1 MYGVTA
7 DKINEMVSAG
17 KIGFADV
24 EKVLNKMTDAGGQFY
39 NLMEKQSASLT
50 GQISN
55 LEDAWDNVLNS
66 WGEANQ
72 DLFAGAISSATYL
85 VEHMDTI
92 VRVLKAVA
100 VGYGSVKAAIIL
112 NNIATKSATGIAVI
126 DNTIRSAKLAL
137 MKAEAALTGTAIAQK
152 KALTAAEEAHFTA
165 MEATLTAEQ
174 QANILNSVRVA
185 AIQSLLTAQQQQ
197 YLSTINLTT
206 SSVGYEAVAMAMLT
220 ADQRLA
226 LSKIDLTTKGAAYR
240 AAIMQEVTAKQASQA
255 ASLESMRITVKE
267 AAVAVEAAKSKA
279 IAANQAVEA
288 ARYEVYWAQQ
298 SGNATAIAAAQKRLD
313 AAVDQQKIT
322 RTAALAAQSD
332 FYTKKKQLETLA
344 TQQGRAASV
353 ADTAAKTAQT
363 AATNVLSAATGKL
376 SAGLK
381 ALWATMVANPI
392 GAILSLV
399 GLLVSAFMMLGD
411 SEDDAAE
418 NMKKFGDSSES
429 QLSNL
434 QMLLAVLQ
442 NTDKN
447 SSTYKKAFE
456 ELNAVLRENGLEA
469 LSASASIDE
478 VREAYER
485 LTEAVKR
492 NSAETERGNALAN
505 VREQYDK
512 ELDEIGKTIEKE
524 LKGAHHYNWSDFW
537 GVGYSTDSDDIQ
549 SKATALSGQ
558 IRGVIEDALP
568 EMVNLSD
575 TEKAAAKQRLR
586 DQITDI
592 MTAAGIDKQHAQF
605 ITDYS
610 FLDDAFYD
618 VFSEDGGIIDQAI
631 KARQAFDEQ
640 TTAANQAADAIA
652 GMADSAAETPE
663 KIDIATL
670 SIEQLDDLLGQMQGA
685 EVHVDFTQYG
695 YDSLMAMIN
704 AVNNAIGEKQ
714 NNLNT
719 ENGINSEIQ
728 RLKQKR
734 GDTDINS
741 QDYNDLTAQIEA
753 LQGKLPSSKKQA
765 QSKAKQQ
772 RDNTARNN
780 AALIKAQREA
790 DWKLEEARIST
801 LEEGYEKRR
810 ATLDL
815 QLKKELQRIDDEEKA
830 LEEARK
836 NAGKGG
842 LSQEEK
848 NDFTAQRKYAQQN
861 YNRDAAKVFDGEL
874 DYKRKQYELYWRWV
888 ENMGKD
894 IADRQFADLLQ
905 SGGSYKEY
913 IEKQIADL
921 KGKPAGSLTD
931 AEKNFLITLN
941 VQYDELTGAKTALEA
956 FKQTVSDTIGRS
968 QTLAE
973 KLEAVAKLKAQLEN
987 GESGIVSDDDR
998 VAASLELSQQ
1008 EADLQKQ
1015 VHETV
1020 LNDYRSFE
1028 EQRQS
1033 ITKEYALLRT
1043 EAERMGDEER
1053 VRLINKAEQ
1062 EALSALN
1069 TGFLQ
1074 QSDSWKKLF
1083 SDLDTLSV
1091 GQIQKLVNDIDSQL
1105 AAGTLKLSPVDY
1117 KAVIDSLNQAKARIQ
1132 ELNPFA
1138 ALDTFFND
1146 YLKAR
1151 KKLAAA
1157 KAALAKGEGSK
1168 EDVEAAERE

>member
-1 MYGVTA
+1 
-7 DKINEMVSAG
+7 
-17 KIGFADV
+17 
-24 EKVLNKMTDAGGQFY
+24 TDAGGQFY

-174 QANILNSVRVA
+174 QSNILNSVRVA

-206 SSVGYEAVAMAMLT
+206 SSVGYEAAAMAMLT

-240 AAIMQEVTAKQASQA
+240 AAIMQEVTAKQASQV
-255 ASLESMRITVKE
+255 ASLETMRTTVKE

-442 NTDKN
+442 NTNQN
-447 SSTYKKAFE
+447 SSTYKKAFD
-456 ELNAVLRENGLEA
+456 ELNAALKENGLEA
-469 LSASASIDE
+469 LSAGASIDE
-478 VREAYER
+478 VTAAYER
-485 LTEAVKR
+485 LTEAVRR

-505 VREQYDK
+505 VRKQYDN
-512 ELDEIGKTIEKE
+512 ELDEIGKKIEKE
-524 LKGAHHYNWSDFW
+524 LKEAHHYDYDWQLSF
-537 GVGYSTDSDDIQ
+537 DSDDIQ
-549 SKATALSGQ
+549 SKATALAGQ
-558 IRGVIEDALP
+558 IRGLIEDALP
-568 EMVNLSD
+568 EMVNLPSD
-575 TEKAAAKQRLR
+575 KKEAAKAQLR
-586 DQITDI
+586 QQITDV
-592 MTAAGIDKQHAQF
+592 MTVAGIDRQHAQF

-610 FLDDAFYD
+610 WLDDMYYD
-618 VFSEDGGIIDQAI
+618 VFSESGGIIDQAI
-631 KARQAFDEQ
+631 NARQAFDEQ
-640 TTAANQAADAIA
+640 TEAANAAADAIA
-652 GMADSAAETPE
+652 GMGDSAAETPE
-663 KIDIATL
+663 QIDIATL
-670 SIEQLDDLLGQMQGA
+670 SLEELDELLGKLEGA
-685 EVHVDFTQYG
+685 NVTVDFREYG

-704 AVNNAIGEKQ
+704 SVKAAIGDKQ
-714 NNLNT
+714 NDLNT
-719 ENGINSEIQ
+719 ESGISAEIQ
-728 RLKQKR
+728 NLKRLRSEAQL
-734 GDTDINS
+734 GS
-741 QDYNDLTAQIEA
+741 QAWKDYNQQIED
-753 LQGKLPSSKKQA
+753 LQDKLDTGTGKGGR
-765 QSKAKQQ
+765 KAKQQ
-772 RDNTARNN
+772 ATAKQQADNAARNN

-801 LEEGYEKRR
+801 LEEGYEKRK

-836 NAGKGG
+836 KAGKGG
-842 LSQEEK
+842 LTQDEK
-848 NDFTAQRKYAQQN
+848 DGFTAQREYAQQN
-861 YNRDAAKVFDGEL
+861 YNRDAAKAFDGEL

-894 IADRQFADLLQ
+894 VADKQFANLLQ

-1074 QSDSWKKLF
+1074 QSDGWKKLF

-1105 AAGTLKLSPVDY
+1105 AAGTLQLSPVDY